1 MVDFISINFF
11 CNKDDYLN
19 KLNNYTFGILFL
31 GILYVLIFNL
41 FHYDQGQGYD
51 GEAHQAYINN
61 FFNMYG
67 PNKSSQPSVNFT
79 YEFFSPPL
87 GYLFPAIL
95 NSVCRNFLSDTESC
109 IVFYGFNNILFQSI
123 LFIFTLFIYIKI
135 IELIQ
140 GNKNKFNI
148 HVLLLLGIFTVNYRT
163 VAMIR
168 GETLILFFNS
178 LLMYKFIQLLQKSFE
193 YKKKDLLIVGILI
206 GSLALSRQ
214 WAFLLFP
221 GYIFLLFY
229 IKNSEIRKKYFKFF
243 FTSSIIGFATSS
255 WFYINLFFEYGSFT
269 AFNIKNSGFKL
280 SNQPLSFYIPQ
291 GPEVGMVFTKPI
303 RPFFENQF
311 FPVLYSD
318 LWGDYW
324 GYFTFTSRALDVGKN
339 QLLIGDYL
347 ARVNILSLIPTLL
360 LIIGVIHAI
369 KEIKTKENTTKYFLT
384 YVLLSSAISLI
395 GYLWF
400 LISHPEPSGDTIKA
414 TYIIQFFH
422 LLGLS
427 SVVYLENLKERSKNL
442 YKIYIVLLIIVFA
455 NNFSALMSHF
465 PLNDLLYEVQYN
477 ISWES

>member
-1 MVDFISINFF
+1 M
-11 CNKDDYLN
+11 N
-19 KLNNYTFGILFL
+19 KLNNYIFSILFL
-31 GILYVLIFNL
+31 GIIYVLIFNL
-41 FHYDQGQGYD
+41 FHYDQAFGYD
-51 GEAHQAYINN
+51 GEAHQEYVKN

-67 PNKSSQPSVNFT
+67 PNRTGVASVNYT

-95 NSVCRNFLSDTESC
+95 NAICTKYASDVQSC
-109 IVFYGFNNILFQSI
+109 TVFFGFNNIIFQSI
-123 LFIFTLFIYIKI
+123 LYISTLFIYIKI
-135 IELIQ
+135 IELYQ

-178 LLMYKFIQLLQKSFE
+178 LLMYKFLQLLQNSFE
-193 YKKKDLLIVGILI
+193 YKKKDLFIVGILI

-229 IKNSEIRKKYFKFF
+229 IKNLELRKRYFKFF
-243 FTSSIIGFATSS
+243 FTSSIIGFALSS
-255 WFYINLFFEYGSFT
+255 WFYINLLFEYGSLT
-269 AFNIKNSGFKL
+269 AFNTKKIGFKL

-291 GPEVGMVFTKPI
+291 GSEIGMVFTKPI

-324 GYFTFTSRALDVGKN
+324 GYFTFTSRALDLGKN

-369 KEIKTKENTTKYFLT
+369 KETKTKESKTKYFLT
-384 YVLLSSAISLI
+384 YVLFSSVISLI

-400 LISHPEPSGDTIKA
+400 LISHPEPTGDTIKA
-414 TYIIQFFH
+414 TYIIQLFH
-422 LLGLS
+422 LLGLT
-427 SVVYLENLKERSKNL
+427 SVIYLENLKQRNKKL
-442 YKIYIVLLIIVFA
+442 YNIYIILLLLVFT

-465 PLNDLLYEVQYN
+465 PLNDLLYDLQFYV
-477 ISWES
+477 